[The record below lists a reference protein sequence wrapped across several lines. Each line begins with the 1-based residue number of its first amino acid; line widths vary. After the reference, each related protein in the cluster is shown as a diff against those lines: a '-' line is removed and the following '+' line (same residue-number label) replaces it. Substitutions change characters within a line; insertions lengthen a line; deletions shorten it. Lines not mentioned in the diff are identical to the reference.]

1 MSNPKRTRE
10 EIRQAIKKTKMSKE
24 EIKITLPDG
33 NVIPWEDFVKSTP
46 EDDITDEINKD
57 ILEKL
62 NQNKDEK

>member
-1 MSNPKRTRE
+1 
-10 EIRQAIKKTKMSKE
+10 MSKE

-33 NVIPWEDFVKSTP
+33 NEIPWEDFVKSTP

-62 NQNKDEK
+62 NQNNDDTNT